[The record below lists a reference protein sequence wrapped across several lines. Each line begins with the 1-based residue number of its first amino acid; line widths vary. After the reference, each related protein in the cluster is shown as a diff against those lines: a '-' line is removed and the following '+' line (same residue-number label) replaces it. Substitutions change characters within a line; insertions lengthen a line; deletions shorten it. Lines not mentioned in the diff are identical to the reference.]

1 MGWIY
6 VITCDM
12 YDKDNLKKIGF
23 TEKIGLLE
31 EEVRTSLI
39 QRYGTTLMS
48 PKILYLI
55 KVSNPRKAEKRTFEI
70 LEKFRIDKEIFKVDM
85 VEIQSALQVI
95 QKEFSPDQTGI
106 TKDDLEK
113 LLCKI
118 RKKENKLAR
127 NLPYQQT
134 FSNWIYENKRICSV
148 QNQQNLTYFINN
160 MVNPCMVGSHYDWT
174 KKPENQNALN
184 SRMAHVR
191 NSFQPNNWDC
201 TDPNLQGF
209 LKKLLTSV

>member
-1 MGWIY
+1 
-6 VITCDM
+6 M
-12 YDKDNLKKIGF
+12 YDNTNFKKIGF

-31 EEVRTSLI
+31 EEVRTSLL
-39 QRYGTTLMS
+39 QRYATTLIC
-48 PKILYLI
+48 PRILQLV
-55 KVSNPRKAEKRTFEI
+55 KVSNPRQAEKKTFEI
-70 LEKFRIDKEIFKVDM
+70 LEKFRIDKEIFKVDIA
-85 VEIQSALQVI
+85 EIQLALQVI
-95 QKEFSPDQTGI
+95 KKEFPPEQTGI
-106 TKDDLEK
+106 TKDNLEK

-127 NLPYQQT
+127 DIPYQQT
-134 FSNWIYENKRICSV
+134 FSNWIYENKGTCNVI
-148 QNQQNLTYFINN
+148 NQQNLTYFINN
-160 MVNPCMVGSHYDWT
+160 MVNPCVIGSHFDWT

-201 TDPNLQGF
+201 SDPNIQGF

>member
-12 YDKDNLKKIGF
+12 YDNANFKKIGF
-23 TEKIGLLE
+23 TEKVGLLE
-31 EEVRTSLI
+31 EEVRTSLL
-39 QRYGTTLMS
+39 QRYATTLIC
-48 PKILYLI
+48 PRIVQLV
-55 KVSNPRKAEKRTFEI
+55 KVSNPRKAEKKTFEI
-70 LEKFRIDKEIFKVDM
+70 LEKFRIDKEIFKVDIS
-85 VEIQSALQVI
+85 EIHTALQVV
-95 QKEFSPDQTGI
+95 QKEFPPEQTGI

-127 NLPYQQT
+127 DLPYQRD
-134 FSNWIYENKRICSV
+134 FSQWIYENKGTCNF

-160 MVNPCMVGSHYDWT
+160 MVNPCVTGSHFDWT
-174 KKPENQNALN
+174 KRPENQNALN

-201 TDPNLQGF
+201 SDPNIQKF

>member
-1 MGWIY
+1 
-6 VITCDM
+6 M
-12 YDKDNLKKIGF
+12 YDNANFKKIGF
-23 TEKIGLLE
+23 TEKVGLLE
-31 EEVRTSLI
+31 EEVRTSLL
-39 QRYGTTLMS
+39 QRYATTLIC
-48 PKILYLI
+48 PRIVQLV
-55 KVSNPRKAEKRTFEI
+55 KVSNPRKAEKKTFEI
-70 LEKFRIDKEIFKVDM
+70 LEKFRIDKEIFKVDISD
-85 VEIQSALQVI
+85 VQSALQVV
-95 QKEFSPDQTGI
+95 QKEFPPEQTGI

-127 NLPYQQT
+127 DLPYQRD
-134 FSNWIYENKRICSV
+134 FSQWIYENKGTCNF

-160 MVNPCMVGSHYDWT
+160 MVNPCVTGSHFDWT
-174 KKPENQNALN
+174 KRPENQNALN

-201 TDPNLQGF
+201 SDPNIQKF

>member
-1 MGWIY
+1 
-6 VITCDM
+6 M
-12 YDKDNLKKIGF
+12 YDNANFKKIGF
-23 TEKIGLLE
+23 TEKVGLLE
-31 EEVRTSLI
+31 EEVRTSLL
-39 QRYGTTLMS
+39 QRYATTLIC
-48 PKILYLI
+48 PRIVQLV
-55 KVSNPRKAEKRTFEI
+55 KVSNPRKAEKKTFEI
-70 LEKFRIDKEIFKVDM
+70 LEKFRIDKEIFKVDIS
-85 VEIQSALQVI
+85 EIHTALQVV
-95 QKEFSPDQTGI
+95 QKEFPPEQTGI

-127 NLPYQQT
+127 DLPYQRD
-134 FSNWIYENKRICSV
+134 FSQWIYENKGTCNF

-160 MVNPCMVGSHYDWT
+160 MVNPCVTGSHFDWT
-174 KKPENQNALN
+174 KRPENQNALN

-201 TDPNLQGF
+201 SDPNIQKF

>member
-12 YDKDNLKKIGF
+12 YDSSNFKKIGF
-23 TEKIGLLE
+23 TEKVGLLE
-31 EEVRTSLI
+31 EEVRTSLL
-39 QRYGTTLMS
+39 QRYATTLMC
-48 PKILYLI
+48 PRILQLV
-55 KVSNPRKAEKRTFEI
+55 KVSNPRRAEKRTFQI

-85 VEIQSALQVI
+85 TEVQSALQVV
-95 QKEFSPDQTGI
+95 QKEFPPDQTGI

-113 LLCKI
+113 LLCRI

-127 NLPYQQT
+127 NLPYQQM
-134 FSNWIYENKRICSV
+134 FSNWVRENKGMCNY
-148 QNQQNLTYFINN
+148 QNQQNLNYFVNN
-160 MVNPCMVGSHYDWT
+160 MVNPCVTGSHFDWT
-174 KKPENQNALN
+174 KRSENQNALN

-191 NSFQPNNWDC
+191 DSFQPNNWDC
-201 TDPNLQGF
+201 SDPSIQGF

>member
-12 YDKDNLKKIGF
+12 YDNTNFKKIGF

-31 EEVRTSLI
+31 EEVRTSLL
-39 QRYGTTLMS
+39 QRYATTLIC
-48 PKILYLI
+48 PRILQLV
-55 KVSNPRKAEKRTFEI
+55 KVSNPRQAEKKTFEI
-70 LEKFRIDKEIFKVDM
+70 LEKFRIDKEIFKVDIA
-85 VEIQSALQVI
+85 EIQLALQVI

-184 SRMAHVR
+184 TRMANVR